1 MLNLEKLAKIRKK
14 RKYSQLELA
23 EELGL
28 SQQQYS
34 RYEIGKYP
42 MPLETFTKV
51 CEKLDISA
59 DYLLDLSNKDEGSK

>member
-23 EELGL
+23 EALGL

-51 CEKLDISA
+51 CEKLEISA
-59 DYLLDLSNKDEGSK
+59 DYLLDLSNEEEGSK

>member
-59 DYLLDLSNKDEGSK
+59 DYLLDLSNKEEGSK